1 MVSRSC
7 VWAVFVG
14 PIYEFVSAFG
24 MNFSGQETGQAP
36 SLQGVMVRGRLAPFP
51 GSCALAARRRGA
63 RRGGGALPRRDGAEP
78 RHHTSWGLGGT
89 RFRDGRTK
97 RQLFRLNLPPSWL
110 LGTGAR
116 PKLKQIIESPDGRAG
131 PDRGMSPLISTHFR
145 GGWAPVNRDGRKVT
159 SISSPVP
166 GFFVCCP
173 FFRSLQ
179 KCSGMLNVLPYMV
192 PVKR

>member
-1 MVSRSC
+1 
-7 VWAVFVG
+7 
-14 PIYEFVSAFG
+14 
-24 MNFSGQETGQAP
+24 
-36 SLQGVMVRGRLAPFP
+36 MVRDRLGVFFRNGVPGTLQEEPSRLALSGWEGA
-51 GSCALAARRRGA
+51 GS
-63 RRGGGALPRRDGAEP
+63 
-78 RHHTSWGLGGT
+78 RHHTYWGDPVGI

-97 RQLFRLNLPPSWL
+97 RQLFQLNLPPSWL

-116 PKLKQIIESPDGRAG
+116 PKLKQIIESPYGRAG

-145 GGWAPVNRDGRKVT
+145 GGWAPVNREGRKVT
-159 SISSPVP
+159 STSSRVP